1 MSMDYVK
8 LTIECFATIFCLVGV
23 IYGTIPRRIGLWY
36 LIVGTI
42 LWIIFALLY
51 KHWFLFSQ
59 EVFLL
64 ILNII
69 SLKTWKKAGI
79 RF

>member
-1 MSMDYVK
+1 MDYVK
-8 LTIECFATIFCLVGV
+8 PIVEAFATIFCIIGV

-42 LWIIFALLY
+42 LWIVFSVLWN
-51 KHWFLFSQ
+51 HWFLFLE

>member
-1 MSMDYVK
+1 MDYVK
-8 LTIECFATIFCLVGV
+8 ILIEALATILCIVGV
-23 IYGTIPRRIGLWY
+23 IYITIPRRIGLWY
-36 LIVGTI
+36 LIIGTF
-42 LWIIFALLY
+42 LWLVFALFWR
-51 KHWFLFSQ
+51 HWFLFSQ

-69 SLKTWKKAGI
+69 SLKTWRNTGI

>member
-1 MSMDYVK
+1 MDYIK
-8 LTIECFATIFCLVGV
+8 LTIELLATILCIVGV
-23 IYGTIPRRIGLWY
+23 IYITIPRRIGLWY
-36 LIVGTI
+36 LIIGTI
-42 LWIIFALLY
+42 LWIIFSLFWS
-51 KHWFLFSQ
+51 HWFLFSQ

-69 SLKTWKKAGI
+69 SLKTWKKIGI

>member
-1 MSMDYVK
+1 MDYIKIFEGV
-8 LTIECFATIFCLVGV
+8 ATVLCLVGV
-23 IYGTIPRRIGLWY
+23 IYGTIPRRIGLYY

-42 LWIIFALLY
+42 VWLIFVYLAS
-51 KHWFLFSQ
+51 HWFLFSQ

-69 SLKTWKKAGI
+69 SLKTWKKQGI
-79 RF
+79 PF

>member
-1 MSMDYVK
+1 MDYVK
-8 LTIECFATIFCLVGV
+8 VVVELFATILCLVGV
-23 IYGTIPRRIGLWY
+23 IYGTIPRRVGLYY

-42 LWIIFALLY
+42 LWIIFSLFWS
-51 KHWFLFSQ
+51 HWFLFSQ